1 MIAIRLVSQA
11 GAAPV
16 TPLEA
21 VFGDA
26 GGDIGRAGDCTL
38 VLPDPERRISRKHV
52 QVAWRDGRHFL
63 RLISTNLMVE
73 LDGVPLVPG
82 VEFALNSGSQI
93 RIGPFVLKASSN
105 NVSAARP
112 AVAVPSVPAA
122 ASVDVA
128 FDAAPDD
135 SMVLFAAP
143 AQAGRASVFH
153 DLLHPAAGVG
163 AQPRAAST
171 SALQEVDVLLG
182 DVTGSGLRPN
192 LPAAPPAADA
202 DRQRALQGAD
212 ADELVQALFTGLG
225 MAAPAPSARSAEQME
240 LIGALLRSTISG
252 ALGLLAARGI
262 AKRELGA
269 SPTLVQTRQNNPLK
283 FSADVDTALRRML
296 EPPQRGFIPA
306 LPAVRETFDDLRAHE
321 VAILAG
327 MRAALEAMLQRF
339 EPATLEKRW
348 AGKGVWENLRPVNH
362 KAKLWDRFSEQ
373 HAEIVQEIED
383 NFDSIFAGAFS
394 AAYDAQL
401 ARLTRSS

>member
-105 NVSAARP
+105 SVSAARP
-112 AVAVPSVPAA
+112 AVAVPSVPVAA
-122 ASVDVA
+122 PADVA

-202 DRQRALQGAD
+202 D
-212 ADELVQALFTGLG
+212 ELVQALFTGLG

-240 LIGALLRSTISG
+240 LIGALLRSSISG

-348 AGKGVWENLRPVNH
+348 AEKGVWENLRPVNH

-383 NFDSIFAGAFS
+383 DFDSIFSGAFS

>member
-16 TPLEA
+16 APLEA

-73 LDGVPLVPG
+73 LDGVALVPG
-82 VEFALNSGSQI
+82 AEFALEPGAQI
-93 RIGPFVLKASSN
+93 RIGPFVLKASGKT
-105 NVSAARP
+105 VPAARP
-112 AVAVPSVPAA
+112 AVAAPLLPVAA
-122 ASVDVA
+122 RVDVA
-128 FDAAPDD
+128 FDAPDD

-163 AQPRAAST
+163 APPRTASP

-182 DVTGSGLRPN
+182 DATGSGLRPN
-192 LPAAPPAADA
+192 PPAAPLAADA
-202 DRQRALQGAD
+202 DRQRALQGGD
-212 ADELVQALFTGLG
+212 ADELVHALFTGLG

-240 LIGALLRSTISG
+240 LIGALLRSSISG

-327 MRAALEAMLQRF
+327 MRAALEATLQRF

-348 AGKGVWENLRPVNH
+348 AEKGVWENLRPVNH

-383 NFDSIFAGAFS
+383 DFDSIFSGAFS

>member
-105 NVSAARP
+105 SVSAARP
-112 AVAVPSVPAA
+112 AVAVPSVPVAA
-122 ASVDVA
+122 PADVA

-202 DRQRALQGAD
+202 D
-212 ADELVQALFTGLG
+212 ELVQALFTGLG

-240 LIGALLRSTISG
+240 LIGALLRSSISG

-348 AGKGVWENLRPVNH
+348 AEKGVWENLRPVNH